1 VERSEAPGIGRTMRP
16 SSEGAPESTLARNP
30 GSTHLPL
37 LQSLLDFYTISLGF
51 RFASP
56 RAAPSALNKSRCFRP
71 RLILNRGEMAA
82 RQGGVMDHFRD
93 PLTPLLMTA

>member
-1 VERSEAPGIGRTMRP
+1 MGA
-16 SSEGAPESTLARNP
+16 SSEGAPESTLAMEP
-30 GSTHLPL
+30 GPTDLPL

-56 RAAPSALNKSRCFRP
+56 QAVILARLRRLRASVSGHD
-71 RLILNRGEMAA
+71 LILNRGEMAP
-82 RQGGVMDHFRD
+82 RRSGVTDHFPD

>member
-1 VERSEAPGIGRTMRP
+1 MQPG
-16 SSEGAPESTLARNP
+16 SEGAPESTLATDP

-37 LQSLLDFYTISLGF
+37 LQSLLDFYTISLGL

-56 RAAPSALNKSRCFRP
+56 QAVIGARLRRLRAGVSGHD
-71 RLILNRGEMAA
+71 LILNRGEMAP
-82 RQGGVMDHFRD
+82 RRSGVTDHFPD